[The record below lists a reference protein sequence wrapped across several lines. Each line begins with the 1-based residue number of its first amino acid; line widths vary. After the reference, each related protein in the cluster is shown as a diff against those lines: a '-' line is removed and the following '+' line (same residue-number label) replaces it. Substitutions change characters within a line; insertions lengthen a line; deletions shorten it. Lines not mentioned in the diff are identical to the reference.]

1 MQRTQRTWKKLVVV
15 ALLILTVM
23 GLVVPLVAATTS
35 WHLDSPTGDH
45 AYIAD
50 PEDTFGTG
58 GGGGGDPEPPNPE
71 PLPPPQT

>member
-35 WHLDSPTGDH
+35 WHLDSPTGESG
-45 AYIAD
+45 YVAD
-50 PEDTFGTG
+50 PEDTFDT
-58 GGGGGDPEPPNPE
+58 GGGGDPFPPNPE
-71 PLPPPQT
+71 PPLPPPQT